1 MVEIFVTNFANIWDK
16 KKQLRAG
23 ELITVFLFSTMNDKY
38 SLINYKYKE
47 KNNKTLNIWVSR
59 AICPNS
65 L

>member
-1 MVEIFVTNFANIWDK
+1 MPFIVTISDK

-23 ELITVFLFSTMNDKY
+23 ELITVFFFLTMNDKY
-38 SLINYKYKE
+38 TIINYKYKE
-47 KNNKTLNIWVSR
+47 KTNKALNIWVSR